1 MTYIIQYAIAIFT
14 FLFST
19 FSAWYEGSELRDVQ
33 WEWNYSAIFSKWLNG
48 TVTSPSDISGID
60 HFIYAAKF
68 KPVFPMLMAV
78 SGLYI
83 IALTATWL
91 LRHQRNKLSMFF
103 SLLGL
108 LLMLTSL
115 LTYQSPT
122 KGLELFTL
130 LFIVTGL
137 MSIMASAVVKMKL
150 PIKENILN

>member
-19 FSAWYEGSELRDVQ
+19 FSAWYEGSELRNVQ
-33 WEWNYSAIFSKWLNG
+33 WEWNYSAILSKWLNG
-48 TVTSPSDISGID
+48 TVTAPSDISGLD

-68 KPVFPMLMAV
+68 KPVFPILMTI

-91 LRHQRNKLSMFF
+91 LRNQRNKLFMFF

-108 LLMLTSL
+108 LLISACI

-137 MSIMASAVVKMKL
+137 MSIMASAVIKMKL
-150 PIKENILN
+150 PIKENIY

>member
-19 FSAWYEGSELRDVQ
+19 FSAWYEGSELRNVQ
-33 WEWNYSAIFSKWLNG
+33 WEWNYSAFFSKWLNG
-48 TVTSPSDISGID
+48 MVTAPSDISGLD

-68 KPVFPMLMAV
+68 KPVFPMLMTF
-78 SGLYI
+78 SGLYLMI
-83 IALTATWL
+83 LTATWL
-91 LRHQRNKLSMFF
+91 LRNQRNKLFMFF

-137 MSIMASAVVKMKL
+137 MSITTSAVIKMKL

>member
-1 MTYIIQYAIAIFT
+1 MTYIVQYAIAIFT

-19 FSAWYEGSELRDVQ
+19 FSAWYEGSELRNVQ
-33 WEWNYSAIFSKWLNG
+33 WEWNHTAIFSRWMNG
-48 TVTSPSDISGID
+48 TVTAPSDISGLD

-83 IALTATWL
+83 MILTATWL
-91 LRHQRNKLSMFF
+91 LKNQRNKLFMFF
-103 SLLGL
+103 RILGL
-108 LLMLTSL
+108 LLIFTSL

-137 MSIMASAVVKMKL
+137 MSIMASAVIKVKL
-150 PIKENILN
+150 PIKENIY

>member
-1 MTYIIQYAIAIFT
+1 MTYIVQYAIAIFT

-19 FSAWYEGSELRDVQ
+19 FSAWYEGSELRNVQ
-33 WEWNYSAIFSKWLNG
+33 WEWNHTAIFSRWMNG
-48 TVTSPSDISGID
+48 TVTAPSDISGLD

-83 IALTATWL
+83 MILTATWL
-91 LRHQRNKLSMFF
+91 LKNQRNKLFMFF
-103 SLLGL
+103 SILGL
-108 LLMLTSL
+108 LLIFTSL

-137 MSIMASAVVKMKL
+137 MSIMASAVIKVKL
-150 PIKENILN
+150 PIKENIY

>member
-1 MTYIIQYAIAIFT
+1 MTCIIQYAIAIFT

-33 WEWNYSAIFSKWLNG
+33 WEWNHSAIFSKWLNG
-48 TVTSPSDISGID
+48 TVTAPSDISGLD

-68 KPVFPMLMAV
+68 KPVFPILMTV
-78 SGLYI
+78 SGLYL

-91 LRHQRNKLSMFF
+91 LKNQRNKLFMFF
-103 SLLGL
+103 SILGL
-108 LLMLTSL
+108 LLMLASS

-137 MSIMASAVVKMKL
+137 MSIIASAVIKIKL
-150 PIKENILN
+150 PIKENIY

>member
-1 MTYIIQYAIAIFT
+1 MTYIIQYGIAIFT

-33 WEWNYSAIFSKWLNG
+33 WEWNHSAIISKWLNG
-48 TVTSPSDISGID
+48 AVTAPSDISGLD

-68 KPVFPMLMAV
+68 KPVFPILMAV

-83 IALTATWL
+83 IILAATWL
-91 LRHQRNKLSMFF
+91 LRNQRNKLFMF
-103 SLLGL
+103 LDILGL
-108 LLMLTSL
+108 LLMLASL

-122 KGLELFTL
+122 KGLELFTM
-130 LFIVTGL
+130 LFIVMGL
-137 MSIMASAVVKMKL
+137 LSITASAVIKMKL